1 MAANA
6 SVKVSANS
14 SAYQKAMQQARNATK
29 ELASEYKVAAAQA
42 KVYGTASTQLKT
54 QQAELTAKI
63 EAQKK
68 ITALHHSEVERLSAA
83 LTTQQQKQASVAEA
97 VEKARAA
104 YEKAKKETGENS
116 EETQKLKGELEQLE
130 QQQRAVGDEINSTEG
145 RLSRATVAEN
155 NSKAA
160 TIELEGALRECNQ
173 QLRDNGLDKFA
184 AGLDKVSAGLDK
196 AQRVANVVSGAVV
209 GVGVA
214 AFKQSTDFET
224 AFAKTSTIMDEQE
237 VGYDEMRQAI
247 IDLSNDTGVAA
258 TQIADDVYNAISA
271 GQSTGD
277 AIEFLRANTDL
288 ARAGFADTADTL
300 DLLTTILNAYGDKA
314 YDINTIS
321 DMLIQ
326 TQNKGKTTVGQ
337 LASAM
342 GQVIPIAN
350 STNTQLDQLGAAYAV
365 MTAGGMST
373 AQSTTYLRSMLNEL
387 SKSGTTASDTLK
399 DKTGK
404 TFSELMADGWSLGDV
419 LGVLQQAAT
428 DSGLA
433 MNDMFGSQEA
443 GTGAMAMLKAGVEG
457 FNEQLDAMRGSTGAT
472 ADALS
477 KLDTTDRDIS
487 ITINQVKND
496 LMLLGDALK
505 DRAQPYIEKFGGAV
519 EQATAWLKGL
529 DDEQLNNIVNVGLM
543 VAALAP
549 AVAGINGLV
558 KGVRAG
564 IDAYKGIRSGIDLVK
579 NALTGETAQKV
590 AATAAQV
597 AHTAAQGAAAVA
609 AKGMAA
615 AQGVLNAVMNANP
628 IMLVVTAIA
637 ALVAGLV
644 LAYNKSET
652 FRNIVNGA
660 FNAVKDTIG
669 GWIASAGEAIGRF
682 GEKLTEIKN
691 NAAQALEN
699 VKTSFSEKWAAA
711 KATTANRLA
720 EIKTNLSSTLQFVHD
735 NVRSKLDEVRGN
747 FEEKWGAARDAVSNA
762 MNAASSTAQAVLGT
776 IRANTAS
783 NLANIKA
790 AYDSHGGGVR
800 GTVAAT
806 MTAIQG
812 YYSTAYDTINTLTG
826 GRLGA
831 VVSTM
836 RGKLEEAR
844 SAVSGVLEGIR
855 SAFENKLN
863 AARDAVDSAISRIKG
878 LFNFSWSLPPLKLP
892 HISISGGFSLS
903 PPSVPKFSIS
913 WYAGGGIMT
922 DPTIFGL
929 AGRTALAGGEAGP
942 EAILPLQPFY
952 NKLERL
958 LDDRLAQLA
967 PAVYVTLHAYMD
979 GDEIATK
986 TAARTEAKMAS
997 EYKRRR

>member
-14 SAYQKAMQQARNATK
+14 SAYQKAMQEARNATK

-42 KVYGTASTQLKT
+42 KVYGTASDQLKV
-54 QQAELTAKI
+54 QQQELTAKL

-68 ITALHHSEVERLSAA
+68 MTALHHSEVERLSAA
-83 LTTQQQKQASVAEA
+83 LVTQQQKQATVAEA
-97 VEKARAA
+97 VDKARAA

-116 EETQKLKGELEQLE
+116 EETKELKEQLE
-130 QQQRAVGDEINSTEG
+130 KLERQQRAVGDEISSTEG
-145 RLSRATVAEN
+145 RLSRATTAEN
-155 NSKAA
+155 NSAA
-160 TIELEGALRECNQ
+160 AAVELEGALRECNKE
-173 QLRDNGLDKFA
+173 LRDAALDSFA
-184 AGLDKVSAGLDK
+184 DGLDKVSAGLDK

-214 AFKQSTDFET
+214 AFKQSADFET

-247 IDLSNDTGVAA
+247 LDLSNDTGVAA

-271 GQSTGD
+271 GRSTGEAVD
-277 AIEFLRANTDL
+277 FLRTNTDL
-288 ARAGFADTADTL
+288 ARAGFADTGDTL

-326 TQNKGKTTVGQ
+326 TQNKGKTTVGE

-342 GQVIPIAN
+342 GRVIPIAN
-350 STNTQLDQLGAAYAV
+350 STNTQLDQVAASYAI
-365 MTAGGMST
+365 MTANGVAT
-373 AQSTTYLRSMLNEL
+373 AESTTYLRSMLNEL
-387 SKSGTTASDTLK
+387 AKSGSTASDTLK
-399 DKTGK
+399 EKTGK

-419 LGVLQQAAT
+419 LGVLEQAAT
-428 DSGLA
+428 DNGVAL
-433 MNDMFGSQEA
+433 NDMFGSAEA
-443 GTGAMAMLKAGVEG
+443 GSAALTLLGNGAENFNAML
-457 FNEQLDAMRGSTGAT
+457 DTMRGSTGAT
-472 ADALS
+472 DGALA
-477 KLDTTDRDIS
+477 KLDTTSRTIS

-496 LMLLGDALK
+496 LMLLGDTLVE
-505 DRAQPYIEKFGGAV
+505 RAQPYIEKFGGAV

-609 AKGMAA
+609 AKGMTV
-615 AQGVLNAVMNANP
+615 AQGALNAVMNANP

-644 LAYNKSET
+644 VAYNKSET

-660 FNAVKDTIG
+660 FTAVKETIG
-669 GWIASAGEAIGRF
+669 GWIDAGKKAFSEF
-682 GEKLTEIKN
+682 GEKLGDLKNKAGEHLTAIKN
-691 NAAQALEN
+691 H
-699 VKTSFSEKWAAA
+699 FSEKWNAI
-711 KATTANRLA
+711 KSTT
-720 EIKTNLSSTLQFVHD
+720 Q
-735 NVRSKLDEVRGN
+735 NVLENIRSDTQNKLN
-747 FEEKWGAARDAVSNA
+747 
-762 MNAASSTAQAVLGT
+762 
-776 IRANTAS
+776 
-783 NLANIKA
+783 NIKN
-790 AYDSHGGGVR
+790 AYDSHGGGVK
-800 GTVAAT
+800 GAVAAY
-806 MTAIQG
+806 MTAVQG
-812 YYSTAYDTINTLTG
+812 YYSSAYNTINTLTG
-826 GRLGA
+826 GRLGNVVQTVRSKMEEARGA
-831 VVSTM
+831 VAD
-836 RGKLEEAR
+836 KLDNIRRAFEDKLNAAR
-844 SAVSGVLEGIR
+844 SAVSGII
-855 SAFENKLN
+855 
-863 AARDAVDSAISRIKG
+863 DRIKG
-878 LFNFSWSLPPLKLP
+878 LFNFSWSLPSLKLP
-892 HISISGGFSLS
+892 HVSISGSFSLT
-903 PPSVPKFSIS
+903 PPSVPHFSIQ

-922 DPTIFGL
+922 DPTVFGF

-952 NKLERL
+952 SELTRL
-958 LDDRLAQLA
+958 LDQKLAQLA
-967 PAVYVTLHAYMD
+967 PAVYVTVRTYMD
-979 GDEIATK
+979 GDEIATR
-986 TAARTEAKMAS
+986 TAQRVETNMADDAR
-997 EYKRRR
+997 RLR